1 MGLRIKGEI
10 NMNILL
16 QLFISFFKIGA
27 FSFGGGYAMLPLLEK
42 ELVEKH
48 QWISTTDFIDIL
60 AISEMTPGPIA
71 INSATFLGY
80 NVNGILGAAIATIA
94 VVLPSFII
102 ITLIYVFMNSFKNS
116 KYVDWTFRGIR
127 PVVLGLIGA
136 AAITVGKTS
145 FIDIKAVIIAVIL
158 FYLVTFRKINPILGI
173 ILAGILGVILY

>member
-1 MGLRIKGEI
+1 MSVII
-10 NMNILL
+10 

-80 NVNGILGAAIATIA
+80 NVAGILGAMVATFA

-102 ITLIYVFMNSFKNS
+102 ITIIYKSINKFKSSPYVGWVFK
-116 KYVDWTFRGIR
+116 GIR

-136 AAITVGKTS
+136 AAITVGRTS
-145 FIDIKAVIIAVIL
+145 FVDIKAVFIAILL
-158 FYLVTFRKINPILGI
+158 FYLVSFKKINPILGI
-173 ILAGILGVILY
+173 ILAGVLGIILY

>member
-1 MGLRIKGEI
+1 
-10 NMNILL
+10 MNVLI

-27 FSFGGGYAMLPLLEK
+27 FSFGGGYAMLPLLEQ

-60 AISEMTPGPIA
+60 AVSEMTPGPIA

-80 NVNGILGAAIATIA
+80 NISGTLGAVVATFA

-102 ITLIYVFMNSFKNS
+102 ITLIYIFMNSFKNS
-116 KYVDWTFRGIR
+116 KYVNWTFRGIR

-145 FIDIKAVIIAVIL
+145 FVDIKAVFIATLL
-158 FYLVTFRKINPILGI
+158 FYLVSFRKINPILGI
-173 ILAGILGVILY
+173 ILAGFLGVILY

>member
-1 MGLRIKGEI
+1 MGLRIKGET
-10 NMNILL
+10 NVSILI

-48 QWISTTDFIDIL
+48 QWVSTTDFIDIL

-80 NVNGILGAAIATIA
+80 NTSGILGAAIATFA

-102 ITLIYVFMNSFKNS
+102 ITLIYMFINSFKNS
-116 KYVDWTFRGIR
+116 KYVSWIFRGIR

-145 FIDIKAVIIAVIL
+145 FVDIKAVIIAILL
-158 FYLVTFRKINPILGI
+158 FYLVTFRKTNPILGI
-173 ILAGILGVILY
+173 LLAGTLGVILY

>member
-1 MGLRIKGEI
+1 
-10 NMNILL
+10 MNVLL

-80 NVNGILGAAIATIA
+80 NVNGVLGAAIATFA

-102 ITLIYVFMNSFKNS
+102 ITLIYMFMNSFKNS
-116 KYVDWTFRGIR
+116 KYVNWIFRGIR

-145 FIDIKAVIIAVIL
+145 FVDIKGVMIAVLL
-158 FYLVTFRKINPILGI
+158 FYLVNFRKINPILGI

>member
-1 MGLRIKGEI
+1 MSL
-10 NMNILL
+10 LL

-27 FSFGGGYAMLPLLEK
+27 FSFGGGYAMLPLLKK

-48 QWISTTDFIDIL
+48 GWIETADFIDIL

-80 NVNGILGAAIATIA
+80 KVGGILGALLATLA

-102 ITLIYVFMNSFKNS
+102 ISLIHKFMNKFKNS

-136 AAITVGKTS
+136 AAITVGRTS
-145 FIDIKAVIIAVIL
+145 FVDIKAVIIATLL
-158 FYLVTFRKINPILGI
+158 FYLVTFRKINPILAI
-173 ILAGILGVILY
+173 ILAGVLGIALY

>member
-1 MGLRIKGEI
+1 MSL
-10 NMNILL
+10 LL

-48 QWISTTDFIDIL
+48 GWIKIADFIDIL

-80 NVNGILGAAIATIA
+80 KVSGLLGALIATLA

-102 ITLIYVFMNSFKNS
+102 ISLIYKFMKKFKNS

-136 AAITVGKTS
+136 AAITVGQTS
-145 FIDIKAVIIAVIL
+145 FVDIKSVIIAGLL

>member
-1 MGLRIKGEI
+1 MSL
-10 NMNILL
+10 LL

-80 NVNGILGAAIATIA
+80 RVAGILGAFFSTFA
-94 VVLPSFII
+94 VVLPSFIVV
-102 ITLIYVFMNSFKNS
+102 TLIFKSISRFKNS
-116 KYVDWTFRGIR
+116 PYVSWVLKGLR
-127 PVVLGLIGA
+127 PVVLGLIAA
-136 AAITVGKTS
+136 AAITVGRTS
-145 FIDIKAVIIAVIL
+145 FVDIKSVLIAILIFFLVSIKKLNAILAIII
-158 FYLVTFRKINPILGI
+158 
-173 ILAGILGVILY
+173 AGILGVILY